1 MCVEKV
7 NKIMEKTNLC
17 IPVSIFKE
25 SRLTPFEL
33 IVWYLKDT
41 KKLSYAEIGRL
52 LNRDERNIW
61 TVYQRAKKK
70 VE

>member
-7 NKIMEKTNLC
+7 NKIMDKTSLC
-17 IPVSIFKE
+17 IPISVFKE
-25 SRLTPFEL
+25 TRLTPFEL
-33 IVWYLKDT
+33 IVWYLKET

-61 TVYQRAKKK
+61 TVYQIAKKK

>member
-7 NKIMEKTNLC
+7 NRIMDKTC

-33 IVWYLKDT
+33 IVRYLKDT

-52 LNRDERNIW
+52 LNRDDRNIW